1 MYSHILLCGAHGP
14 VLAAASRWAAAGVE
28 YQDRSLKKA
37 RLHSQSSDTAS
48 SFLPFRNCAKKNQ
61 TNLHSTLWRLQLLN
75 YLLDFP
81 LICSCDLCQDCWRLK
96 LLSSCQLVTCQIFS
110 ICRKVTLWNKPWHLT
125 TVCQEIELP
134 GRLFKSC
141 KTDSV
146 SEIMI
151 FVQLPFAAQESYTCI
166 K

>member
-1 MYSHILLCGAHGP
+1 MYSHILLCGAHRP

-37 RLHSQSSDTAS
+37 WLHSQSSDTAS
-48 SFLPFRNCAKKNQ
+48 SLLPFRNCKKKNTP
-61 TNLHSTLWRLQLLN
+61 TNLHSTLSCPQLLY

-81 LICSCDLCQDCWRLK
+81 LICSCDLCQGCRRLK

-110 ICRKVTLWNKPWHLT
+110 LCRKVTLWNKPWDLT

-151 FVQLPFAAQESYTCI
+151 FMQFPVAA
-166 K
+166 